1 MSARPG
7 FTAAHGLL
15 LLVSL
20 IAPARA
26 STLRGIVAFP
36 HGAGAPSPE
45 AAESVVWVEHIPDR
59 TEQQLARK
67 PTLWFWQRLLGME
80 PPEPPPTPQVIEI
93 GRRFLPRVS
102 AVPAGT
108 DLVFNNRDQ
117 VWHGVFSVTPG
128 NRFELGK
135 RAPGR
140 LDTLRVGRAGIVQL
154 RCDIHPEMSGWVV
167 VTPNRAYTRPDAAG
181 HWELPELP
189 PGRYVL
195 RAWHPARGAVR
206 RAVTL
211 TRDDAFVRL
220 RW

>member
-1 MSARPG
+1 MPARPG
-7 FTAAHGLL
+7 FTAASSILL
-15 LLVSL
+15 LLSL
-20 IAPARA
+20 VASARS
-26 STLRGIVAFP
+26 STIEGNVVFRRDAGSPRPEVA
-36 HGAGAPSPE
+36 E
-45 AAESVVWVEHIPDR
+45 TVVWVEEIPAR
-59 TEQQLARK
+59 TEEQLART
-67 PTLWFWQRLLGME
+67 PTLWFWQRWLGMK
-80 PPEPPPTPQVIEI
+80 PPAPAATPHVIEI

-102 AVPAGT
+102 AVPART
-108 DLVFNNRDQ
+108 KLVFNNRDQ

-140 LDTLRVGRAGIVQL
+140 IDTLRVGRAGIVQL

-189 PGRYVL
+189 PGRYVV
-195 RAWHPARGAVR
+195 RAWHPARGAVH

-211 TRDDAFVRL
+211 AGDDAFVRL